1 MCDCWLQPSEQ
12 QHCAWINRTL
22 EIHRKCVNVHWL
34 WGSHELRFLRW
45 SRGVVFSPFRHRLRR
60 SDILLSSTNSSPTIG
75 LVENET
81 KNFCVSDS
89 TMHLKTPLKSPADGW
104 GTEADFRNPF
114 LLRSPESQYYN
125 ANVPRHLQWRTWRP
139 AHVVYL
145 VLHSVQWHGETKINI
160 ISISNWATK
169 FVWAQTRNILCLFY
183 TNGTHT

>member
-1 MCDCWLQPSEQ
+1 MKALLGAFNQDKGLVVGAFSVCDCENRSWNRWSTTQHEFYVMCDCWLQPSEQ

-60 SDILLSSTNSSPTIG
+60 SDILLSSTNSSPSIG

-125 ANVPRHLQWRTWRP
+125 ANVPRHLR
-139 AHVVYL
+139 
-145 VLHSVQWHGETKINI
+145 
-160 ISISNWATK
+160 
-169 FVWAQTRNILCLFY
+169 
-183 TNGTHT
+183 